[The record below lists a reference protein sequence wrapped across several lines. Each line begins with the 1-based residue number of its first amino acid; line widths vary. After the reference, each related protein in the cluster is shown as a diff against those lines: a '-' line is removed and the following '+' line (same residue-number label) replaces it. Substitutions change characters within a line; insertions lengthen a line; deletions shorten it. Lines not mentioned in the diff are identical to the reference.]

1 MGIIGG
7 IRRKLVQR
15 FFAIGL
21 MLALVL
27 PLSCGTKELSLDEA
41 GQKIKEKLFA
51 TDLKNVPLE
60 FHSLGPGRYAI
71 PLSSEMDPRERA
83 QFDKLSG
90 MGFMNIVD
98 LGWKQYAE
106 LTEKGLPYLIL
117 RPGNVPCV
125 MVGEADKIEVNE
137 VRKVS
142 DTERLVLFTVKY
154 KQTSPFGEVLCSA
167 IDCQLERSGTAKFN
181 RTAKGWQPADLYL
194 R

>member
-1 MGIIGG
+1 MNQL
-7 IRRKLVQR
+7 RTLRKLVQR
-15 FFAIGL
+15 FFAISL
-21 MLALVL
+21 TLAFVL
-27 PLSCGTKELSLDEA
+27 PLSCGTKELSPEEA
-41 GQKIKEKLFA
+41 TQKIKEKLLA
-51 TDLKNVPLE
+51 TGLKGIPLE

-71 PLSSEMDPRERA
+71 PLSNEMDPRERA
-83 QFDKLSG
+83 QFDKLSE
-90 MGFMNIVD
+90 MGLMNIID
-98 LGWKQYAE
+98 LGWKQYTE

-125 MVGEADKIEVNE
+125 MVGEADKIEVNQ

-142 DTERLVLFTVKY
+142 DTERVALFTAKY

-167 IDCQLERSGTAKFN
+167 IDCQLERSGSAKFN

>member
-1 MGIIGG
+1 
-7 IRRKLVQR
+7 
-15 FFAIGL
+15 

-41 GQKIKEKLFA
+41 AQKIKEKFFA

-167 IDCQLERSGTAKFN
+167 IDCLLERSGTAKFN